1 MIDLTPIINAAIL
14 LVAALVTTFL
24 VPWIKAN
31 TDEKQR
37 EELLLWA
44 RVAVNAAEQLSQG
57 SGRGEEKKAYVLAFL
72 EKKGYTA
79 NQDEIEA
86 VIESLVL
93 GLKG

>member
-44 RVAVNAAEQLSQG
+44 RVAMNAAEQLYQG
-57 SGRGEEKKAYVLAFL
+57 SDRGEEKKAYVLAFL

>member
-44 RVAVNAAEQLSQG
+44 RVAVNAAEQLYQG
-57 SGRGEEKKAYVLAFL
+57 SGRGEDKKAYVLAFL

-79 NQDEIEA
+79 NPDEIEA

>member
-14 LVAALVTTFL
+14 LVTALVTTFL

-31 TDEKQR
+31 TDE
-37 EELLLWA
+37 
-44 RVAVNAAEQLSQG
+44 
-57 SGRGEEKKAYVLAFL
+57 
-72 EKKGYTA
+72 
-79 NQDEIEA
+79 IEA

>member
-14 LVAALVTTFL
+14 LVTTFL

-31 TDEKQR
+31 P
-37 EELLLWA
+37 
-44 RVAVNAAEQLSQG
+44 
-57 SGRGEEKKAYVLAFL
+57 
-72 EKKGYTA
+72 
-79 NQDEIEA
+79 DEIEA

>member
-44 RVAVNAAEQLSQG
+44 CVAVNAAEQLYQG
-57 SGRGEEKKAYVLAFL
+57 SGRG
-72 EKKGYTA
+72 
-79 NQDEIEA
+79 
-86 VIESLVL
+86 
-93 GLKG
+93 

>member
-37 EELLLWA
+37 DELLLWA
-44 RVAVNAAEQLSQG
+44 RVAVNAAEQLYQG
-57 SGRGEEKKAYVLAFL
+57 SGRGEEKKAYVFAFL

-79 NQDEIEA
+79 NPDEIEA

>member
-31 TDEKQR
+31 TDEK
-37 EELLLWA
+37 
-44 RVAVNAAEQLSQG
+44 
-57 SGRGEEKKAYVLAFL
+57 KKAYVLAFL

-79 NQDEIEA
+79 NPDEIEA

>member
-44 RVAVNAAEQLSQG
+44 ALR
-57 SGRGEEKKAYVLAFL
+57 
-72 EKKGYTA
+72 
-79 NQDEIEA
+79 
-86 VIESLVL
+86 
-93 GLKG
+93 

>member
-1 MIDLTPIINAAIL
+1 MRESRYAKQDTQKKARKRTMIDLTPIINAAIL

-31 TDEKQR
+31 TDE
-37 EELLLWA
+37 
-44 RVAVNAAEQLSQG
+44 
-57 SGRGEEKKAYVLAFL
+57 
-72 EKKGYTA
+72 
-79 NQDEIEA
+79 IEA

>member
-37 EELLLWA
+37 EE
-44 RVAVNAAEQLSQG
+44 
-57 SGRGEEKKAYVLAFL
+57 KKAYVLAFL
-72 EKKGYTA
+72 EKKGCTA
-79 NQDEIEA
+79 NTDEIEA

>member
-37 EELLLWA
+37 DELLLWA
-44 RVAVNAAEQLSQG
+44 RVAVNAAEQLYRG

>member
-31 TDEKQR
+31 P
-37 EELLLWA
+37 
-44 RVAVNAAEQLSQG
+44 
-57 SGRGEEKKAYVLAFL
+57 
-72 EKKGYTA
+72 
-79 NQDEIEA
+79 DEIEA

>member
-1 MIDLTPIINAAIL
+1 MRESRYAKQDTQKKARKRTMIDLTPSINAAIL

-31 TDEKQR
+31 P
-37 EELLLWA
+37 
-44 RVAVNAAEQLSQG
+44 
-57 SGRGEEKKAYVLAFL
+57 
-72 EKKGYTA
+72 
-79 NQDEIEA
+79 DEIEA